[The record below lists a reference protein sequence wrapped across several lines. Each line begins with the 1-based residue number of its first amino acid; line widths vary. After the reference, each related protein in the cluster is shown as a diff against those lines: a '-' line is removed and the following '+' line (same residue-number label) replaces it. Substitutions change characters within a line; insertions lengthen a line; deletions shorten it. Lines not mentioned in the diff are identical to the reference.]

1 MGFKHRHRN
10 EEAIIVANG
19 PGLARVPL
27 DFLYSRPTFASNYI
41 SLLPDFIPTYL
52 TVADA
57 EAVVGNIPEEEKDYF
72 EVDREPEPERMALI
86 EPVVPMVENFFVLHT
101 VKKYFAKYANV
112 QPLYNVKAACFS
124 HSPLRYLFTGGT
136 CTYVNLQLAF
146 YMGFSAV
153 FIVGLD
159 HDYSMARHFSN
170 DYLHSQKVEDIER
183 QMQTL
188 KIMERSYWMARRAYE
203 VIDRPLINVS
213 AFSNCPCFLRAR
225 PPWLVTGEYDSE
237 HSNIDELTRGGIV
250 SAVSPRPISISAHL
264 RPRAA
269 PETKDK

>member
-1 MGFKHRHRN
+1 MGFKLRHRN

-19 PGLARVPL
+19 PGLQNVPL

-57 EAVVGNIPEEEKDYF
+57 EAVVGDIPEEEKDYF

-86 EPVVPMVENFFVLHT
+86 EPVVPMVETFFVLHT
-101 VKKYFAKYANV
+101 VKKHFSKYANV
-112 QPLYNVKAACFS
+112 QPLFNVKAACFS
-124 HSPLRYLFTGGT
+124 HSPIRYLFTGGT
-136 CTYVNLQLAF
+136 CTYVNLQLAL
-146 YMGFSAV
+146 YMGFSAAY
-153 FIVGLD
+153 IVGLD

-170 DYLHSQKVEDIER
+170 DYLHSQKVEDLER

-188 KIMERSYWMARRAYE
+188 KVMERSYWMARRAFDVME
-203 VIDRPLINVS
+203 RPLLNVS
-213 AFSNCPCFLRAR
+213 PFTNCPCFLRIR
-225 PPWLVTGEYDSE
+225 PPWLATGEYEPDFLNLEALSK
-237 HSNIDELTRGGIV
+237 GGKLR
-250 SAVSPRPISISAHL
+250 AVAPKPISIGAHL
-264 RPRAA
+264 RPQAA